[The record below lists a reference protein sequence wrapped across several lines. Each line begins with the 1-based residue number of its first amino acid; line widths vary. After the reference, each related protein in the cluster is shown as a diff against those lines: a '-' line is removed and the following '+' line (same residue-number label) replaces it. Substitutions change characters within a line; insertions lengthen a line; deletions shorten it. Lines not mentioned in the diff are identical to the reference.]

1 MALIDVSKI
10 NYFYQDGDTKRYIL
24 NDISYSFERGK
35 FYTIFGESG
44 SGKTT
49 FLALLSA
56 LDQPKAGTI
65 SYEGV
70 DINKIGLD
78 KFRRNMV
85 SIIFQQY
92 NLVPYMTAL
101 ENVRVAM
108 SITDNQLPGNLNE
121 VAYNLLDYIGI
132 TKDRAERTVNKLSGG
147 EQQRV
152 AIARALATNVDVIL
166 ADEPTGN
173 LDDEMETEIV
183 QIFKKLAHEHNK
195 CVIVVSHSSQIA
207 AEADEVIKLRKGS
220 FESES
225 APESKET
232 EKTEKEV

>member
-1 MALIDVSKI
+1 MALIDVNQI

-35 FYTIFGESG
+35 FYTILGESG

-56 LDQPKAGTI
+56 LDQPKSGNI
-65 SYEGV
+65 FYEGN
-70 DINKIGLD
+70 DINKMGLD
-78 KFRRNMV
+78 EYRRNRI

-92 NLVPYMTAL
+92 NLVPYMTAA
-101 ENVRVAM
+101 ENIRVAM
-108 SITDNQLPGNLNE
+108 NITDNKLPDDLNG

-132 TKDRAERTVNKLSGG
+132 TKDRADRTVNKLSGG

-183 QIFKKLAHEHNK
+183 QIFKKLAHDHHK
-195 CVIVVSHSSQIA
+195 CVVVVSHSTQIA
-207 AEADEVIKLRKGS
+207 DEADEVIKLRKGK
-220 FESES
+220 FETYTNMNGE
-225 APESKET
+225 
-232 EKTEKEV
+232 